1 MAEKHGKIFTKIFF
15 CAENDKHFRAYYIDA
30 CIWRD
35 FHENREDKFRP
46 LGEWAFEMF
55 RMIKENKFLV
65 LYSNLIV
72 DELSKDFDIE
82 QIKEIFKIISEAG
95 LLKKV
100 ELRKQQFQKAAK
112 LKKER
117 NLPFG
122 DCLHA
127 IIARDNK
134 AIIITRDKHFEEL
147 QDVVE
152 SAKPE
157 DLIS

>member
-1 MAEKHGKIFTKIFF
+1 MPEK
-15 CAENDKHFRAYYIDA
+15 YYVDV

-55 RMIKENKFLV
+55 RKFKENKSLV
-65 LYSNLIV
+65 LYSELTTN
-72 DELSKDFDIE
+72 ELSKDFNPE

-95 LLKKV
+95 LLQKV
-100 ELRKQQFQKAAK
+100 ELRKQQFQEAAK
-112 LKKER
+112 LRSER
-117 NLPFG
+117 KLPFG

-127 IIARDNK
+127 IIARDNQ
-134 AIIITRDKHFEEL
+134 AVMITRDTHFEEL
-147 QDVVE
+147 QDIVK

-157 DLIS
+157 DLI